1 MELFQKEGEFVPDD
15 LISGDKKG
23 MLTRGITL
31 AAGQGILKRGTLLA
45 RNENDL
51 GVVFGAAEDSG
62 AEAKNGQTGET
73 TTETTT
79 VETKTVETKTAAV
92 MLPSGILTDDTDTG
106 EDSSGENV
114 IATEYITG
122 VFNPDAIT
130 VEEGTDVRD
139 YTETLRTLGIF
150 FEEVM

>member
-51 GVVFGAAEDSG
+51 GVVFGDAEDSG
-62 AEAKNGQTGET
+62 AEKENSQTDET

-79 VETKTVETKTAAV
+79 AETTTAAV

-106 EDSSGENV
+106 KDSSGENV

-130 VEEGTDVRD
+130 VEEGTDVRE

>member
-1 MELFQKEGEFVPDD
+1 MELFQKEGEFTPDN

-51 GVVFGAAEDSG
+51 GVVFGAAAGNGAGTGDS
-62 AEAKNGQTGET
+62 QTDET
-73 TTETTT
+73 TTGTPETTA
-79 VETKTVETKTAAV
+79 TAAV

-130 VEEGTDVRD
+130 VEEGTDVRE

-150 FEEVM
+150 FEEVK

>member
-1 MELFQKEGEFVPDD
+1 MELFQKEGEFVPDN

-51 GVVFGAAEDSG
+51 GVVFGDAEDSG
-62 AEAKNGQTGET
+62 AETKNGQTDET

-79 VETKTVETKTAAV
+79 VETTTAAV

-106 EDSSGENV
+106 EGSSGENV

-130 VEEGTDVRD
+130 VEEGTDVRE

>member
-1 MELFQKEGEFVPDD
+1 MELFQKEGEFVPDN

-51 GVVFGAAEDSG
+51 GVVFGAAEDSS
-62 AEAKNGQTGET
+62 AEKENGQTDET
-73 TTETTT
+73 TTETT
-79 VETKTVETKTAAV
+79 TAAV

-130 VEEGTDVRD
+130 VEEGTDVRE